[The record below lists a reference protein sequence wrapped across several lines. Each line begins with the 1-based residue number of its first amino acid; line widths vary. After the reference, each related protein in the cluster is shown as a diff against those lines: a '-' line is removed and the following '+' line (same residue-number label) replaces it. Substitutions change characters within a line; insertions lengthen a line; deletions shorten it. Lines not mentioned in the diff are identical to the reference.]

1 MIVSKERLEAV
12 LNLSRSGVA
21 QVVDLKVL
29 GCQAVEVQHV
39 AEAEWR
45 GSRHLAEVAC
55 NALAVVGELPR
66 CRLLRG

>member
-29 GCQAVEVQHV
+29 GHQVVEAQRV
-39 AEAEWR
+39 AEAEWQR
-45 GSRHLAEVAC
+45 IGISQSSLAITRRSRRTAAM
-55 NALAVVGELPR
+55 
-66 CRLLRG
+66 